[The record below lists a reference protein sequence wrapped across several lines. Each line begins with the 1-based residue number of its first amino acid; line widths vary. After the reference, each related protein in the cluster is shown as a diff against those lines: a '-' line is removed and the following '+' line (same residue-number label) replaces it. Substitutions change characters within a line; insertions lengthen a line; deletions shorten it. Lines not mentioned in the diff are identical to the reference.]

1 MLEKETNAGA
11 GSGLK
16 PWLEGIGLGQ
26 YAELFARHRLDLD
39 VMSDLTD
46 ADLVE
51 LGLPLGD
58 RKRLQRAM
66 ATLFHAESTVGSP
79 TPVRPSPRPE
89 VGAERRQLTTMFCDM
104 ADSTALSVQFD
115 PEDVR
120 DMIASF
126 RETCV
131 RVVKHYEGFAAR
143 YVGDGILV
151 YFGYPN
157 AHEDDAERAV
167 RAGLEIVRALSTARA
182 IEPRG
187 ALSHSPAVRIGI
199 ATGLVVVGD
208 LVGQGTEERDSA
220 IGETVNLAA
229 RLQGLAPLNGVVISS
244 STQSLLKG
252 KFDYRNLG
260 VHSLKGIS
268 EKTQAWH
275 VIRPSRVETRF
286 AAAMG
291 TKLTPRV
298 NREEEISLL
307 LGRWQQTK
315 EGDGQIV
322 VLFGE
327 PGIGKSR
334 IVQEIF
340 QGITG
345 DRHSQVSFQC
355 SPYYTSTAFY
365 PFIEQLKFSL
375 GLDRDDTS
383 ALSLSSLE
391 AAVAA
396 ANAEVEQVTPLLA
409 ALLSIPTGDRY
420 LPLDLSPQQQ
430 KDATVSAIVNHLL
443 GLARE
448 QPLVIAF
455 EDLHWIDPTSREVI
469 DLLVDKVQNK
479 PILVVITARSE
490 FQPSWNAHSH
500 ITTLVLN
507 RLSRQLRT
515 TMVER
520 VAGNRELPKEVVE
533 EIIVKTDG
541 VPLFVEELTKAV
553 LESDLLTERH
563 GRYVLSGSWRQLAI
577 PATLTDS
584 LMARLDRMGPFKK
597 IAQIGATIGREFS
610 YETLNAVASAPGEQ
624 IEAALSRLEEAGLI
638 VRRGHPPD
646 ALYSF
651 KHVMIQNAAHASL
664 LHSERRK
671 LHSRIAQV
679 LAEMYPEKT
688 EREPE
693 LLAHHLTE
701 SGQSEPAA
709 SFWLKAG
716 KHAARAGAN
725 LEAIGHLRR
734 GLGVVQ
740 ANSRMQGGDEM
751 ELELRIALGNA
762 LIAAKGYAAQE
773 VEENYIRALELG
785 QQLEDEEK
793 TFAATRG
800 LWVCHFIRADLTRA
814 HDLSVELLKFAK
826 RVRLNERA
834 FPAQQTG
841 YLIEAHRAIAM
852 TMLYRGRFTASQ
864 HHLHRCIN
872 LYSPD
877 LHSDLME
884 RHGIDPGVV
893 SLSYLGY
900 LLWFLGRPDA
910 ARQHSEQA
918 ISNAEKIRQPFTL
931 AFALVFGAYLCQHL
945 RDVEGTRDHAN
956 RAMIIAS
963 EHNFLHW
970 KQQAAILRGWALTQ
984 LGEVEEG
991 LSQMRVGLDE
1001 YEAMDSWLAGCW
1013 FKCLLAEAYARSGL
1027 REPALRALDGA
1038 LAIARRTG
1046 DHSYLAEVYRLQG
1059 EITLADGGATSV
1071 QDAEDLFVLALD
1083 IARKQN
1089 ALSWELRTAVS
1100 LARLWRGAGKREQAA
1115 DLIVPIVG
1123 KFSEG
1128 FLTPDLKEAVQLVKE
1143 LAADEAGNRHQ
1154 ADAAR

>member
-1 MLEKETNAGA
+1 
-11 GSGLK
+11 
-16 PWLEGIGLGQ
+16 
-26 YAELFARHRLDLD
+26 
-39 VMSDLTD
+39 
-46 ADLVE
+46 
-51 LGLPLGD
+51 
-58 RKRLQRAM
+58 
-66 ATLFHAESTVGSP
+66 
-79 TPVRPSPRPE
+79 
-89 VGAERRQLTTMFCDM
+89 MFCDM
-104 ADSTALSVQFD
+104 VDSTSLSVQFD

-120 DMIASF
+120 DMIARF

-131 RVVKHYEGFAAR
+131 RVVKYYEGFAAR

-151 YFGYPN
+151 YFGYPT

-167 RAGLEIVRALSTARA
+167 RAGLEIVRVLSAARA
-182 IEPRG
+182 IEPCG
-187 ALSHSPAVRIGI
+187 ALSHAPAVRIGI

-208 LVGQGTEERDSA
+208 LVGQGTEEHDSA
-220 IGETVNLAA
+220 VGETVNLAA
-229 RLQGLAPLNGVVISS
+229 RLQGLAPPNGVVISA

-260 VHSLKGIS
+260 AHVLKGIS
-268 EKTQAWH
+268 EKAQVWH
-275 VIRPSRVETRF
+275 VVRALRVETRF

-291 TKLTPRV
+291 SRLTPLV
-298 NREEEISLL
+298 NREEEIALL
-307 LGRWQQTK
+307 MGRWQQIK
-315 EGDGQIV
+315 DGDGQV
-322 VLFGE
+322 VVKFGE

-334 IVQEIF
+334 IIQEIF
-340 QGITG
+340 ERISG
-345 DRHSQVSFQC
+345 DRHGQVSFQC

-365 PFIEQLKFSL
+365 PFAEQLRFSL
-375 GLDRDDTS
+375 GLDREDPST
-383 ALSLSSLE
+383 ASLTSLE
-391 AAVAA
+391 NAISAAQGD
-396 ANAEVEQVTPLLA
+396 VEQVAPLFA

-420 LPLDLSPQQQ
+420 PPLALSPQQQ
-430 KDATVSAIVNHLL
+430 KDATVSALVDHFL

-448 QPLVIAF
+448 MPLVIVF

-469 DLLVDKVQNK
+469 DLLVDRVQNR
-479 PILVVITARSE
+479 PILVIITARSE

-515 TMVER
+515 TLVER
-520 VAGNRELPKEVVE
+520 VAGRELPKEVVE

-541 VPLFVEELTKAV
+541 VPLFLEELTKTV
-553 LESDLLTERH
+553 LESNLLTERH
-563 GRYVLSGSWRQLAI
+563 GRYVLSGPWRQLAI

-584 LMARLDRMGPFKK
+584 LMARLDRMGPSKR

-610 YETLNAVASAPGEQ
+610 YETLHAVANTPAEQ
-624 IEAALSRLEEAGLI
+624 IETALNHLEESGLI
-638 VRRGHPPD
+638 MRRGHPPD

-679 LAEMYPEKT
+679 LAEMYPDKT

-701 SGQSEPAA
+701 SGQSEGAA
-709 SFWLKAG
+709 GFWLKAG
-716 KHAARAGAN
+716 KQAARSGGN

-734 GLGVVQ
+734 GLSVVQ
-740 ANSRMQGGDEM
+740 AHARMQGGDEM

-762 LIAAKGYAAQE
+762 LIAAKGYAVQE

-785 QQLEDEEK
+785 QELDDDEK

-800 LWVCHFIRADLTRA
+800 LWVCHFIRADLARA

-826 RVRLNERA
+826 RERLNR
-834 FPAQQTG
+834 PTQPVQQTG

-852 TMLYRGRFTASQ
+852 TMLYRGRFAAAE

-877 LHSDLME
+877 LHSYLIE
-884 RHGIDPGVV
+884 RHGTDPGVV
-893 SLSYLGY
+893 SRSYLGY

-910 ARQHSEQA
+910 ARQHSEEA
-918 ISNAEKIRQPFTL
+918 IANAEKIRHPFTL
-931 AFALVFGAYLCQHL
+931 AFALMFGAYLCQHL
-945 RDVEGTRDHAN
+945 RDVEGTRDYAN
-956 RAMIIAS
+956 RAMIIAT

-970 KQQAAILRGWALTQ
+970 KQQAAILRGWAHVQ
-984 LGEVEEG
+984 LGEADEG
-991 LSQMRVGLDE
+991 LSQMRFGVDE
-1001 YEAMDSWLAGCW
+1001 YEAMESWLAACW
-1013 FKCLLAEAYARSGL
+1013 FRGLLAEAYAKVGMRDA
-1027 REPALRALDGA
+1027 ALRALDGA

-1059 EITLADGGATSV
+1059 EITLSDGNPASV
-1071 QDAEDLFVLALD
+1071 QEAEDLFDLSLET
-1083 IARKQN
+1083 ARKQG

-1100 LARLWRGAGKREQAA
+1100 LARLSYEAGKREHAS
-1115 DLIVPIVG
+1115 LLLVPIVG
-1123 KFSEG
+1123 KFNEG
-1128 FLTPDLKEAVQLVKE
+1128 FLTPDLKQAMQLVNE
-1143 LAADEAGNRHQ
+1143 IGGDVRAGGQ
-1154 ADAAR
+1154 ADVVR

>member
-1 MLEKETNAGA
+1 MLENEPGTGTE
-11 GSGLK
+11 GELK
-16 PWLEGIGLGQ
+16 RWLDGIGLGH
-26 YAELFARHRLDLD
+26 YTDLFAQHRLDLD
-39 VMSDLTD
+39 VIGDLTESDLVD
-46 ADLVE
+46 

-58 RKRLQRAM
+58 RKRIQRAM
-66 ATLFHAESTVGSP
+66 TALFQAETAEAP
-79 TPVRPSPRPE
+79 IEAVRPQARAE

-104 ADSTALSVQFD
+104 VDSTSLSAQFD

-120 DMIASF
+120 DMIAGF

-143 YVGDGILV
+143 FVGDGILV
-151 YFGYPN
+151 YFGYPT

-167 RAGLEIVRALSTARA
+167 RAGLEIVRVLSTAHA
-182 IEPRG
+182 VEQRG

-220 IGETVNLAA
+220 VGETVNLAA
-229 RLQGLAPLNGVVISS
+229 RLQALAPPNGVVISA

-260 VHSLKGIS
+260 VHVLKGIP
-268 EKTQAWH
+268 EKAQAWH
-275 VIRPSRVETRF
+275 VVRASRVETRF
-286 AAAMG
+286 AAARG
-291 TKLTPRV
+291 SRLTPLV
-298 NREEEISLL
+298 NREEEIALL
-307 LGRWQQTK
+307 MGRWQQAK
-315 EGDGQIV
+315 DGDGQV
-322 VLFGE
+322 VVKFGE

-334 IVQEIF
+334 IIQEIF
-340 QGITG
+340 ERISG
-345 DRHSQVSFQC
+345 DRHGQVSLQC
-355 SPYYTSTAFY
+355 SPYYTSTAFH
-365 PFIEQLKFSL
+365 PFVDQLKFSL
-375 GLDRDDTS
+375 GLDREESS
-383 ALSLSSLE
+383 ALSLASLE
-391 AAVAA
+391 TAIAA
-396 ANAEVEQVTPLLA
+396 AHGDIEQVMPLFA

-420 LPLDLSPQQQ
+420 PPLELSPRQQ
-430 KDATVSAIVNHLL
+430 KDATVVALVNHFL

-448 QPLVIAF
+448 MPLVIAF

-469 DLLVDKVQNK
+469 DLLVDRVQNQR
-479 PILVVITARSE
+479 ILVIITARSE
-490 FQPSWNAHSH
+490 FQPSWSAHSH
-500 ITTLVLN
+500 ITTVVLN

-515 TMVER
+515 TLVER
-520 VAGNRELPKEVVE
+520 VAGRELPKEVVE

-541 VPLFVEELTKAV
+541 VPLFLEELTKTV

-563 GRYVLSGSWRQLAI
+563 GRYVLSGPWRQLAI

-584 LMARLDRMGPFKK
+584 LMARLDRMGPFKR

-610 YETLNAVASAPGEQ
+610 YETLRAVANTPAEQ
-624 IEAALSRLEEAGLI
+624 IVAALNHLEDAGLI
-638 VRRGHPPD
+638 MRRGHPPD
-646 ALYSF
+646 AIYSF

-671 LHSRIAQV
+671 LHSRIVQV
-679 LAEMYPEKT
+679 LSEMYPEKS

-701 SGQSEPAA
+701 SGQSEGAA

-716 KHAARAGAN
+716 KQAARSGAN

-734 GLGVVQ
+734 GLSVVH
-740 ANSRMQGGDEM
+740 ASAGIPGADEL

-762 LIAAKGYAAQE
+762 LIAAKGYAVQE

-785 QQLEDEEK
+785 HQLDDDEK
-793 TFAATRG
+793 VFAATRG

-814 HDLSVELLKFAK
+814 HDLSVELLRFAK
-826 RVRLNERA
+826 RKRLSERSQ
-834 FPAQQTG
+834 PAQQTG
-841 YLIEAHRAIAM
+841 YLIEAHRSIAM
-852 TMLYRGRFTASQ
+852 TMLYRGRFAASQ

-884 RHGIDPGVV
+884 RHGTDPGVV

-918 ISNAEKIRQPFTL
+918 IANAEKIRHPFTL

-970 KQQAAILRGWALTQ
+970 KQQATILRGWALTQ
-984 LGEVEEG
+984 LGEADEG
-991 LSQMRVGLDE
+991 LSQMRFGLDE

-1013 FKCLLAEAYARSGL
+1013 FRCLLAEAYAKVGMRDA
-1027 REPALRALDGA
+1027 ALRALDGA
-1038 LAIARRTG
+1038 LATARRTG

-1059 EITLADGGATSV
+1059 EITLLDGDPASV
-1071 QDAEDLFVLALD
+1071 REAEDLFAQSLAT
-1083 IARKQN
+1083 ARKQG

-1100 LARLWRGAGKREQAA
+1100 LARLSLEAGRREHASLLLA
-1115 DLIVPIVG
+1115 PVVG

-1128 FLTPDLKEAVQLVKE
+1128 FYTPDLKQAMQLVAE
-1143 LAADEAGNRHQ
+1143 LGTDTPAREQ
-1154 ADAAR
+1154 ADL

>member
-1 MLEKETNAGA
+1 MLENEPGTGTE
-11 GSGLK
+11 SELK
-16 PWLEGIGLGQ
+16 RWLEGIGLGH
-26 YAELFARHRLDLD
+26 YTDLFAQHRLDLD
-39 VMSDLTD
+39 VIGDLTESDL
-46 ADLVE
+46 VG

-66 ATLFHAESTVGSP
+66 AALFQTETAETP
-79 TPVRPSPRPE
+79 TEAVRPQARAE

-104 ADSTALSVQFD
+104 VDSTSLSAQFD

-120 DMIASF
+120 DMIAGF

-143 YVGDGILV
+143 FVGDGILV
-151 YFGYPN
+151 YFGYPT

-167 RAGLEIVRALSTARA
+167 RAGLEIVRVLSTARA
-182 IEPRG
+182 VEQRG

-220 IGETVNLAA
+220 VGETVNLAA
-229 RLQGLAPLNGVVISS
+229 RLQALAPPNGVVISA

-260 VHSLKGIS
+260 VHVLKGIS
-268 EKTQAWH
+268 EKAQAWH
-275 VIRPSRVETRF
+275 VVRASRVETRF
-286 AAAMG
+286 AAARG
-291 TKLTPRV
+291 SRLTPLV
-298 NREEEISLL
+298 NREEEIALL
-307 LGRWQQTK
+307 MGRWQQAK
-315 EGDGQIV
+315 DGDGQV
-322 VLFGE
+322 VVKFGE

-334 IVQEIF
+334 IIQEIF
-340 QGITG
+340 ERISG
-345 DRHSQVSFQC
+345 DRHGQVSLQC
-355 SPYYTSTAFY
+355 SPYYTSTAFH
-365 PFIEQLKFSL
+365 PFVDQLKFSL
-375 GLDRDDTS
+375 GLDREDSS
-383 ALSLSSLE
+383 ALSLASLE
-391 AAVAA
+391 TAIAA
-396 ANAEVEQVTPLLA
+396 AHGDIEQVTPLFA

-420 LPLDLSPQQQ
+420 PPLELSPRQQ
-430 KDATVSAIVNHLL
+430 KDATVVALVNHFL

-448 QPLVIAF
+448 MPLVIAF

-469 DLLVDKVQNK
+469 DLLVDRLQNR
-479 PILVVITARSE
+479 PILVIITARTE

-500 ITTLVLN
+500 ITTVVLN

-515 TMVER
+515 TLVER
-520 VAGNRELPKEVVE
+520 VAGRELPKEVVE

-541 VPLFVEELTKAV
+541 VPLFLEELTKTV

-563 GRYVLSGSWRQLAI
+563 GRYVLSGPWRQLAI

-584 LMARLDRMGPFKK
+584 LMARLDRMGPFKR

-610 YETLNAVASAPGEQ
+610 YETLHAVANTPAEQ
-624 IEAALSRLEEAGLI
+624 IVAALNHLEDAGLI
-638 VRRGHPPD
+638 MRRGHPPD

-671 LHSRIAQV
+671 LHSRIVQV
-679 LAEMYPEKT
+679 LSEMYPEKS

-701 SGQSEPAA
+701 SGQSEGAA

-716 KHAARAGAN
+716 KQAARSGAN

-734 GLGVVQ
+734 GLSVVH
-740 ANSRMQGGDEM
+740 ASAGIRGADEM

-762 LIAAKGYAAQE
+762 LIAAKGYAVQE

-785 QQLEDEEK
+785 HQLDDDEK
-793 TFAATRG
+793 VFAATRG

-826 RVRLNERA
+826 RQRLNERSQ
-834 FPAQQTG
+834 PAQQTG
-841 YLIEAHRAIAM
+841 YLIEAHRSIAM
-852 TMLYRGRFTASQ
+852 TMLYRGRFAASQ

-872 LYSPD
+872 LYRPD

-884 RHGIDPGVV
+884 RHGTDPGVV

-918 ISNAEKIRQPFTL
+918 IANAENIRHPFTL

-970 KQQAAILRGWALTQ
+970 KQQATILRGWALTQ
-984 LGEVEEG
+984 LGETDEG
-991 LSQMRVGLDE
+991 LSQMRFGLDE

-1013 FKCLLAEAYARSGL
+1013 FRCLLAEAYAKVGMRDA
-1027 REPALRALDGA
+1027 ALRALDGA
-1038 LAIARRTG
+1038 LATARRTG

-1059 EITLADGGATSV
+1059 EITLSDGDPASV
-1071 QDAEDLFVLALD
+1071 REAEDLFAQSLAT
-1083 IARKQN
+1083 ARKQG

-1100 LARLWRGAGKREQAA
+1100 LARLSLEAGRREDASLLLA
-1115 DLIVPIVG
+1115 PVVG
-1123 KFSEG
+1123 KFGEG
-1128 FLTPDLKEAVQLVKE
+1128 FNTPDLKQAMQLVTE
-1143 LAADEAGNRHQ
+1143 LGTDTPVREQ
-1154 ADAAR
+1154 ADL

>member
-1 MLEKETNAGA
+1 MLENEPGTGTE
-11 GSGLK
+11 GELK
-16 PWLEGIGLGQ
+16 RWLDGIGLGH
-26 YAELFARHRLDLD
+26 YTDLFAQHRLDLD
-39 VMSDLTD
+39 VIGDLTES
-46 ADLVE
+46 DLVE

-58 RKRLQRAM
+58 RKRIQRAM
-66 ATLFHAESTVGSP
+66 AALFQAETAEAPVEA
-79 TPVRPSPRPE
+79 VRPQARAE

-104 ADSTALSVQFD
+104 VDSTSLSAQFD

-120 DMIASF
+120 DMIAGF

-143 YVGDGILV
+143 FVGDGILV
-151 YFGYPN
+151 YFGYPT

-167 RAGLEIVRALSTARA
+167 RAGLEIVRVLSTAHA
-182 IEPRG
+182 VEQRG

-220 IGETVNLAA
+220 VGETVNLAA
-229 RLQGLAPLNGVVISS
+229 RLQALAPPNGVVISA

-260 VHSLKGIS
+260 VHVLKGIP
-268 EKTQAWH
+268 EKAQAWH
-275 VIRPSRVETRF
+275 VVRASRVETRF
-286 AAAMG
+286 AAARG
-291 TKLTPRV
+291 SRLTPLV
-298 NREEEISLL
+298 NREEEIALL
-307 LGRWQQTK
+307 MGRWQQAK
-315 EGDGQIV
+315 DGDGQV
-322 VLFGE
+322 VVKFGE

-334 IVQEIF
+334 IIQEIF
-340 QGITG
+340 ERISG
-345 DRHSQVSFQC
+345 DRHGQVSLQC
-355 SPYYTSTAFY
+355 SPYYTSTAFH
-365 PFIEQLKFSL
+365 PFVDQLKFSL
-375 GLDRDDTS
+375 GLDREESS
-383 ALSLSSLE
+383 ALSLASLE
-391 AAVAA
+391 TAIAA
-396 ANAEVEQVTPLLA
+396 AHGDIEQVTPLLA

-420 LPLDLSPQQQ
+420 PPLELSPRQQ
-430 KDATVSAIVNHLL
+430 KDATVVALVNHFL

-448 QPLVIAF
+448 MPLVIAF

-469 DLLVDKVQNK
+469 DLLVDRVQNR
-479 PILVVITARSE
+479 PILVIITARSE

-500 ITTLVLN
+500 ITTVVLN

-515 TMVER
+515 TLVER
-520 VAGNRELPKEVVE
+520 VAGRELPKEVVE

-541 VPLFVEELTKAV
+541 VPLFLEELTKTV

-563 GRYVLSGSWRQLAI
+563 GRYVLSGPWRQLAI

-584 LMARLDRMGPFKK
+584 LMARLDRMGPFKR

-610 YETLNAVASAPGEQ
+610 YETLRAVANTPAEQ
-624 IEAALSRLEEAGLI
+624 IVAALNHLEEAGLI
-638 VRRGHPPD
+638 MRRGHPPD

-671 LHSRIAQV
+671 LHSRIVQV
-679 LAEMYPEKT
+679 LSEMYPEKS

-701 SGQSEPAA
+701 SGQSEGAA
-709 SFWLKAG
+709 NFWLKAG
-716 KHAARAGAN
+716 KQAARSGAN

-734 GLGVVQ
+734 GLSVVH
-740 ANSRMQGGDEM
+740 ASAGIPGADEM
-751 ELELRIALGNA
+751 ELELRIALGIS
-762 LIAAKGYAAQE
+762 LIAAKGYAVQE

-785 QQLEDEEK
+785 HQLDDDEK
-793 TFAATRG
+793 VFAATRG

-814 HDLSVELLKFAK
+814 HDLSVELLRFAK
-826 RVRLNERA
+826 RQRLSERSQ
-834 FPAQQTG
+834 PAQQTG

-852 TMLYRGRFTASQ
+852 TMLYRGRFAASQ

-884 RHGIDPGVV
+884 RHGTDPGVV
-893 SLSYLGY
+893 SRSYLGY

-918 ISNAEKIRQPFTL
+918 IANAEKIRHPFTL

-970 KQQAAILRGWALTQ
+970 KQQATILRGWALTQ
-984 LGEVEEG
+984 LGETDEG
-991 LSQMRVGLDE
+991 LSQMRFGLDE

-1013 FKCLLAEAYARSGL
+1013 FRCLLAEAYAKVGMRDA
-1027 REPALRALDGA
+1027 ALRALDGA
-1038 LAIARRTG
+1038 LATARRTG

-1059 EITLADGGATSV
+1059 EIILSDGDPASV
-1071 QDAEDLFVLALD
+1071 QEAEELFAQSLAT
-1083 IARKQN
+1083 ARKQG

-1100 LARLWRGAGKREQAA
+1100 LARLSLEAGRREHASLLLA
-1115 DLIVPIVG
+1115 PVVG

-1128 FLTPDLKEAVQLVKE
+1128 FYTPDLKQAMQLVAE
-1143 LAADEAGNRHQ
+1143 LGTDTPAREQ
-1154 ADAAR
+1154 ADL

>member
-1 MLEKETNAGA
+1 MLENEPGTGTE
-11 GSGLK
+11 GELK
-16 PWLEGIGLGQ
+16 RWLDGIGLGH
-26 YAELFARHRLDLD
+26 YTDLFAQHRLDLD
-39 VMSDLTD
+39 VIGDLTESDLVD
-46 ADLVE
+46 

-58 RKRLQRAM
+58 RKRIQRAM
-66 ATLFHAESTVGSP
+66 TALFQAETAEAP
-79 TPVRPSPRPE
+79 IEAVRPQARAE

-104 ADSTALSVQFD
+104 VDSTSLSAQFD

-120 DMIASF
+120 DMIAGF

-143 YVGDGILV
+143 FVGDGILV
-151 YFGYPN
+151 YFGYPT

-167 RAGLEIVRALSTARA
+167 RAGLEIVRVLSTAHA
-182 IEPRG
+182 VEQRG

-220 IGETVNLAA
+220 VGETVNLAA
-229 RLQGLAPLNGVVISS
+229 RLQALAPPNGVVISA

-260 VHSLKGIS
+260 VHVLKGIP
-268 EKTQAWH
+268 EKAQAWH
-275 VIRPSRVETRF
+275 VVRASRVETRF
-286 AAAMG
+286 AAARG
-291 TKLTPRV
+291 SRLTPLV
-298 NREEEISLL
+298 NREEEIALL
-307 LGRWQQTK
+307 MGRWQQAK
-315 EGDGQIV
+315 DGDGQV
-322 VLFGE
+322 VVKFGE

-334 IVQEIF
+334 IIQEIF
-340 QGITG
+340 ERISG
-345 DRHSQVSFQC
+345 DRHGQVSLQC
-355 SPYYTSTAFY
+355 SPYYTSTAFH
-365 PFIEQLKFSL
+365 PFVDQLKFSL
-375 GLDRDDTS
+375 GLDREESS
-383 ALSLSSLE
+383 ALSLASLE
-391 AAVAA
+391 TAIAA
-396 ANAEVEQVTPLLA
+396 AHGDIEQVMPLFA

-420 LPLDLSPQQQ
+420 PPLELSPRQQ
-430 KDATVSAIVNHLL
+430 KDATVVALVNHFL

-448 QPLVIAF
+448 MPLVIAF

-469 DLLVDKVQNK
+469 DLLVDRVQNQ
-479 PILVVITARSE
+479 PILVIITARSE
-490 FQPSWNAHSH
+490 FQPSWSAHSH
-500 ITTLVLN
+500 ITTVVLN

-515 TMVER
+515 TLVER
-520 VAGNRELPKEVVE
+520 VAGRELPKEVVE

-541 VPLFVEELTKAV
+541 VPLFLEELTKTV

-563 GRYVLSGSWRQLAI
+563 GRYVLSGPWRQLAI

-584 LMARLDRMGPFKK
+584 LMARLDRMGPFKR

-610 YETLNAVASAPGEQ
+610 YETLRAVANTPAEQ
-624 IEAALSRLEEAGLI
+624 IVAALNHLEDAGLI
-638 VRRGHPPD
+638 MRRGHPPD
-646 ALYSF
+646 AIYSF

-671 LHSRIAQV
+671 LHSRIVQV
-679 LAEMYPEKT
+679 LSEMYPEKS

-701 SGQSEPAA
+701 SGQSEGAA

-716 KHAARAGAN
+716 KQAARSGAN

-734 GLGVVQ
+734 GLSVVH
-740 ANSRMQGGDEM
+740 ASAGIPGADEL
-751 ELELRIALGNA
+751 ELELRIALGNS
-762 LIAAKGYAAQE
+762 LIAAKGYAVQE

-785 QQLEDEEK
+785 HQLDDDEK
-793 TFAATRG
+793 VFAATRG

-814 HDLSVELLKFAK
+814 HDLSVELLRFAK
-826 RVRLNERA
+826 RQRLSERSQ
-834 FPAQQTG
+834 PAQQTG
-841 YLIEAHRAIAM
+841 YLIEAHRSIAM
-852 TMLYRGRFTASQ
+852 TMLYRGRFAASQ

-884 RHGIDPGVV
+884 RHGTDPGVV

-918 ISNAEKIRQPFTL
+918 IANAEKIRHPFTL

-945 RDVEGTRDHAN
+945 RDVEGTRDHAD

-970 KQQAAILRGWALTQ
+970 KQQATILRGWALTQ
-984 LGEVEEG
+984 LGEADEG
-991 LSQMRVGLDE
+991 LSQMRFGLDE

-1013 FKCLLAEAYARSGL
+1013 FRCLLAEAYAKVGMRDA
-1027 REPALRALDGA
+1027 ALRALDGA
-1038 LAIARRTG
+1038 LATARRTG

-1059 EITLADGGATSV
+1059 EITLLDGDPASV
-1071 QDAEDLFVLALD
+1071 REAEDLFAQSLAT
-1083 IARKQN
+1083 ARKQG

-1100 LARLWRGAGKREQAA
+1100 LARLSLEAGRREHASLLLA
-1115 DLIVPIVG
+1115 PVVG

-1128 FLTPDLKEAVQLVKE
+1128 FYTPDLKQAMQLVAE
-1143 LAADEAGNRHQ
+1143 LGTDTPAREQ
-1154 ADAAR
+1154 ADL

>member
-1 MLEKETNAGA
+1 MLDNDPGTMTE
-11 GSGLK
+11 SGLK
-16 PWLEGIGLGQ
+16 DWLEGLGLGQ
-26 YAELFARHRLDLD
+26 YAELFVQHRVDLD
-39 VMSDLTD
+39 VIPDLTD

-58 RKRLQRAM
+58 RKRLQRGI
-66 ATLFHAESTVGSP
+66 ATLFQAPAAELPVI
-79 TPVRPSPRPE
+79 PVRPPPRAE
-89 VGAERRQLTTMFCDM
+89 AAERRQLTTMFCDM
-104 ADSTALSVQFD
+104 VDSTGLSAQFD

-151 YFGYPN
+151 YFGYPT

-167 RAGLEIVRALSTARA
+167 RAGLEIVRVLSSARA

-187 ALSHSPAVRIGI
+187 SISHAPAVRIGI

-208 LVGQGTEERDSA
+208 LVGPGTEERDSA
-220 IGETVNLAA
+220 VGETVNLAA
-229 RLQGLAPLNGVVISS
+229 RLQGLAPSNGVVISS
-244 STQSLLKG
+244 STQALLRG

-260 VHSLKGIS
+260 AHALKGIA

-275 VIRPSRVETRF
+275 VVRATRNETRF

-291 TKLTPRV
+291 SKLTPHV
-298 NREEEISLL
+298 NREEEIALL
-307 LGRWQQTK
+307 TARWQQAK
-315 EGDGQIV
+315 DGDGQVV

-334 IVQEIF
+334 IIQEIF
-340 QGITG
+340 ERLGSG
-345 DRHSQVSFQC
+345 RHGHVSFQC

-375 GLDRDDTS
+375 GLDREDAS

-391 AAVAA
+391 AAVAQ
-396 ANAEVEQVTPLLA
+396 ANVEVEQVTPLFA

-420 LPLDLSPQQQ
+420 QPLELSPQQQ
-430 KDATVSAIVNHLL
+430 KDATVSALVNHLI
-443 GLARE
+443 GLAND
-448 QPLVIAF
+448 QPLVAVF

-507 RLSRQLRT
+507 RLSRQLRAT
-515 TMVER
+515 LVER
-520 VAGNRELPKEVVE
+520 VAGSRELPKEVVE

-541 VPLFVEELTKAV
+541 VPLFVEELTKTV
-553 LESDLLTERH
+553 LESNLLTERH
-563 GRYVLSGSWRQLAI
+563 GRYVLSGPWRQLAI

-610 YETLNAVASAPGEQ
+610 YETLQTVADAPTDQ
-624 IEAALSRLEEAGLI
+624 IEAALNHLEEAGLI
-638 VRRGHPPD
+638 IRRGHPPE

-651 KHVMIQNAAHASL
+651 KHVMIQNAAHDSL
-664 LHSERRK
+664 LHSERRR

-679 LAEMYPEKT
+679 LAQMYPEKT

-740 ANSRMQGGDEM
+740 ANARMQGADEM
-751 ELELRIALGNA
+751 ELELRVALGNS
-762 LIAAKGYAAQE
+762 LIAAKGYAVQE

-785 QQLEDEEK
+785 HQLDDEEK

-826 RVRLNERA
+826 RERLNERA
-834 FPAQQTG
+834 LPAQQTG

-852 TMLYRGRFTASQ
+852 TMLYRGRFAASQ

-872 LYSPD
+872 LYSPE

-884 RHGIDPGVV
+884 RHGTDPGVV

-918 ISNAEKIRQPFTL
+918 IANAEKIRHPFTL

-984 LGEVEEG
+984 LGEIDEG

-1013 FKCLLAEAYARSGL
+1013 FKCLLAEAYAKAGL
-1027 REPALRALDGA
+1027 HDAALRALDGA
-1038 LAIARRTG
+1038 HAIARRTG

-1059 EITLADGGATSV
+1059 EITLAEGGTSSYR
-1071 QDAEDLFVLALD
+1071 DAEDLFELSLD

-1089 ALSWELRTAVS
+1089 ALSWELRTAIS
-1100 LARLWRGAGKREQAA
+1100 LARLWRDGGKREQAA
-1115 DLIVPIVG
+1115 GLLAPVVA

-1128 FLTPDLKEAVQLVKE
+1128 FRTTDLKQ
-1143 LAADEAGNRHQ
+1143 AAHLLDDVEAGQH
-1154 ADAAR
+1154 AAPVK

>member
-1 MLEKETNAGA
+1 MLETEPSATEG
-11 GSGLK
+11 GLK
-16 PWLEGIGLGQ
+16 HWLEGAGLGQ
-26 YAELFARHRLDLD
+26 YTDLFARQRLDLD
-39 VMSDLTD
+39 IIPDLTD

-58 RKRLQRAM
+58 RKRLRRAM
-66 ATLFHAESTVGSP
+66 TTLVAPEPAEAAPAAAHSP
-79 TPVRPSPRPE
+79 ARTE

-104 ADSTALSVQFD
+104 VDSTSLSVQFD

-143 YVGDGILV
+143 FVGDGILV
-151 YFGYPN
+151 YFGYPT

-167 RAGLEIVRALSTARA
+167 RAGLEIVRVLSSARA

-187 ALSHSPAVRIGI
+187 ALSHAPAVRIGI

-220 IGETVNLAA
+220 VGETVNLAA
-229 RLQGLAPLNGVVISS
+229 RLQGLAPPNGVVISS

-260 VHSLKGIS
+260 LHALKGIA

-275 VIRPSRVETRF
+275 VVRPSRIETRF

-291 TKLTPRV
+291 TRLTPLV

-307 LGRWQQTK
+307 MGRWQQVK
-315 EGDGQIV
+315 EGDGQV
-322 VLFGE
+322 VVKFGE

-334 IVQEIF
+334 IIQEIF
-340 QGITG
+340 ERISG
-345 DRHSQVSFQC
+345 DRHGQVSFQC

-365 PFIEQLKFSL
+365 PFSEQLKFAL
-375 GLDRDDTS
+375 GLDREDGS
-383 ALSLSSLE
+383 AMSLSNLE
-391 AAVAA
+391 AAVTAA
-396 ANAEVEQVTPLLA
+396 GGDAEQVTPLFA
-409 ALLSIPTGDRY
+409 ALLSVPTGERY
-420 LPLDLSPQQQ
+420 PPLELSPQQQ
-430 KDATVSAIVNHLL
+430 KDATVSALVNHLI
-443 GLARE
+443 GLAHD
-448 QPLVIAF
+448 QPLVIAL

-469 DLLVDKVQNK
+469 DLLVDKVQSN
-479 PILVVITARSE
+479 PILVIVTARSE
-490 FQPSWNAHSH
+490 FQPSWDAHSH

-507 RLSRQLRT
+507 RLSRQLRAT
-515 TMVER
+515 LVER

-541 VPLFVEELTKAV
+541 VPLFLEELTKTV
-553 LESDLLTERH
+553 LESNLLTERH
-563 GRYVLSGSWRQLAI
+563 GRYVLSGAWRQLAI

-584 LMARLDRMGPFKK
+584 LLARLDRMGPFKK

-610 YETLNAVASAPGEQ
+610 YETLHAVASTQAEQ
-624 IEAALSRLEEAGLI
+624 IEPALNHLEEAGLI
-638 VRRGHPPD
+638 VRRGHPPE

-651 KHVMIQNAAHASL
+651 KHVMIQNAAHDSL

-671 LHSRIAQV
+671 LHARIAQV

-701 SGQSEPAA
+701 SGQSEGAA

-716 KHAARAGAN
+716 KQAAKAGAN

-740 ANSRMQGGDEM
+740 ANPRMQGADEI

-762 LIAAKGYAAQE
+762 LIAAKGYAVQE

-785 QQLEDEEK
+785 QQLDDDEK
-793 TFAATRG
+793 AFAATRG

-826 RVRLNERA
+826 RERLNERTE
-834 FPAQQTG
+834 PAQQTG
-841 YLIEAHRAIAM
+841 YLIEAHRSIAM
-852 TMLYRGRFTASQ
+852 TMLYRGRFAASQ

-884 RHGIDPGVV
+884 RHGTDPGVV

-918 ISNAEKIRQPFTL
+918 IANAEKIRHHFTL

-956 RAMIIAS
+956 RAMILAT

-984 LGEVEEG
+984 LGEADEG
-991 LSQMRVGLDE
+991 LSQMRFGLDE

-1013 FKCLLAEAYARSGL
+1013 FRCLLAEAYAKAGL
-1027 REPALRALDGA
+1027 RDAALRALDGA
-1038 LAIARRTG
+1038 LATARRTG

-1059 EITLADGGATSV
+1059 EITLAEGGTAAL
-1071 QDAEDLFVLALD
+1071 QEAEELFNLSLET
-1083 IARKQN
+1083 ARKQS
-1089 ALSWELRTAVS
+1089 ALSWELRTAIS
-1100 LARLWRGAGKREQAA
+1100 LARLWREAGKRASA
-1115 DLIVPIVG
+1115 LDLLSPIVA

-1128 FLTPDLKEAVQLVKE
+1128 FLTPDLKQATQLMDE
-1143 LAADEAGNRHQ
+1143 LTAETGAAAQ
-1154 ADAAR
+1154 

>member
-1 MLEKETNAGA
+1 MLENEPGTGTE
-11 GSGLK
+11 GGLK
-16 PWLEGIGLGQ
+16 RWLEGIGLGH
-26 YAELFARHRLDLD
+26 YTDLFAQHRLDLD
-39 VMSDLTD
+39 VVADLTES
-46 ADLVE
+46 DLVE

-66 ATLFHAESTVGSP
+66 SALFQAETAE
-79 TPVRPSPRPE
+79 PSAAVAPPQTRSE

-104 ADSTALSVQFD
+104 VDSTSLSVQFD

-143 YVGDGILV
+143 FVGDGILI
-151 YFGYPN
+151 YFGYPT

-167 RAGLEIVRALSTARA
+167 RAGLEIVRVLSSAHA

-220 IGETVNLAA
+220 VGETVNLAA
-229 RLQGLAPLNGVVISS
+229 RLQGLAPPNGVVISA
-244 STQSLLKG
+244 STQALLKG

-260 VHSLKGIS
+260 VHDLKGIS
-268 EKTQAWH
+268 EKAQAWH
-275 VIRPSRVETRF
+275 VVRASRMETRF

-291 TKLTPRV
+291 TRLTPLV
-298 NREEEISLL
+298 NREEEIALL
-307 LGRWQQTK
+307 MGRWQQAK
-315 EGDGQIV
+315 DGDGQV
-322 VLFGE
+322 VVKFGE

-334 IVQEIF
+334 IIQEIF
-340 QGITG
+340 ERISG
-345 DRHSQVSFQC
+345 DRHGQVSLQC
-355 SPYYTSTAFY
+355 SPYYTSTAFH
-365 PFIEQLKFSL
+365 PFVQQLKFSL
-375 GLDRDDTS
+375 GLDREDAS
-383 ALSLSSLE
+383 ALSLASLE
-391 AAVAA
+391 TAIATAHGDI
-396 ANAEVEQVTPLLA
+396 EQVAPLFA
-409 ALLSIPTGDRY
+409 ALLSMPTGDRY
-420 LPLDLSPQQQ
+420 PRLDLSPQQQ
-430 KDATVSAIVNHLL
+430 KDATVTALVNHFL

-448 QPLVIAF
+448 MPLVIAF

-469 DLLVDKVQNK
+469 DLLVDRVQNR
-479 PILVVITARSE
+479 PILAIITARSE

-507 RLSRQLRT
+507 RLSRPLRT
-515 TMVER
+515 TLVGR
-520 VAGNRELPKEVVE
+520 VAGRELPKEVVE

-541 VPLFVEELTKAV
+541 VPLFLEELTKTV
-553 LESDLLTERH
+553 LESNLLTERH
-563 GRYVLSGSWRQLAI
+563 GRYVLSGPWRQLAI

-584 LMARLDRMGPFKK
+584 LMARLDRMGPFKRV
-597 IAQIGATIGREFS
+597 AQIGATIGREFS
-610 YETLNAVASAPGEQ
+610 YETLHAVANTPAEQ
-624 IEAALSRLEEAGLI
+624 IEAALNHLEQAGLI
-638 VRRGHPPD
+638 MRRGHPPD

-693 LLAHHLTE
+693 LLAYHLTE
-701 SGQSEPAA
+701 SGQSEGAA

-716 KHAARAGAN
+716 KQAAKSGAN

-734 GLGVVQ
+734 GLSVVQ
-740 ANSRMQGGDEM
+740 ANARVQGADQM
-751 ELELRIALGNA
+751 ELELRIALGTA
-762 LIAAKGYAAQE
+762 LIAAKGYAVQE
-773 VEENYIRALELG
+773 VEQNYIRALELG
-785 QQLEDEEK
+785 QQLDDDEK
-793 TFAATRG
+793 AFAATRG

-814 HDLSVELLKFAK
+814 HDLSVELLRFAK
-826 RVRLNERA
+826 RERLNQRA
-834 FPAQQTG
+834 QPAQQTG

-852 TMLYRGRFTASQ
+852 TMLYRGRFAAAQ

-877 LHSDLME
+877 LHSGLME

-918 ISNAEKIRQPFTL
+918 IANAEKIRHPFTL
-931 AFALVFGAYLCQHL
+931 AFALVFGAYLRQHL

-956 RAMIIAS
+956 RAMIIAT

-970 KQQAAILRGWALTQ
+970 KQQAAILRGWALAQ
-984 LGEVEEG
+984 LGEADEG

-1013 FKCLLAEAYARSGL
+1013 FRCLLAESYAKVGMRDA
-1027 REPALRALDGA
+1027 ALRALDGA
-1038 LAIARRTG
+1038 LATARRTG

-1059 EITLADGGATSV
+1059 EITLSDGDPASV
-1071 QDAEDLFVLALD
+1071 REVEDMFGLSLET
-1083 IARKQN
+1083 ARKQG

-1100 LARLWRGAGKREQAA
+1100 LARLWREAGRREHAS
-1115 DLIVPIVG
+1115 LLLVPIVG
-1123 KFSEG
+1123 RFSEG
-1128 FLTPDLKEAVQLVKE
+1128 FYTPDLKQAMQLINE
-1143 LAADEAGNRHQ
+1143 LG
-1154 ADAAR
+1154 ADAPVREQVAP

>member
-1 MLEKETNAGA
+1 MLENEPSTGA
-11 GSGLK
+11 EGGLK
-16 PWLEGIGLGQ
+16 RWLEGIGLAH
-26 YAELFARHRLDLD
+26 YSDLFAQHRLDLD
-39 VMSDLTD
+39 VMADLTES
-46 ADLVE
+46 DLVE

-66 ATLFHAESTVGSP
+66 AALFQAETAEAP
-79 TPVRPSPRPE
+79 AAAAPPQARAE

-104 ADSTALSVQFD
+104 VDSTSLSVQFD

-120 DMIASF
+120 DLIASF

-143 YVGDGILV
+143 FVGDGILV
-151 YFGYPN
+151 YFGYPT

-167 RAGLEIVRALSTARA
+167 RAGLEIVRVLSTARA

-220 IGETVNLAA
+220 VGETVNLAA
-229 RLQGLAPLNGVVISS
+229 RLQALAPPNGVVISA

-260 VHSLKGIS
+260 VHALKGIS

-275 VIRPSRVETRF
+275 VVRASRVETRF

-291 TKLTPRV
+291 TRLTPLV
-298 NREEEISLL
+298 NREEEIALL
-307 LGRWQQTK
+307 MGRWQQVK
-315 EGDGQIV
+315 DGDGQV
-322 VLFGE
+322 VVKFGE

-334 IVQEIF
+334 IIQEIF
-340 QGITG
+340 ERIAG
-345 DRHSQVSFQC
+345 DRHGQVSFQC

-365 PFIEQLKFSL
+365 PFAEQLKFSL
-375 GLDRDDTS
+375 GLDREDAS
-383 ALSLSSLE
+383 AHSLASLE
-391 AAVAA
+391 TAIAA
-396 ANAEVEQVTPLLA
+396 AHGDIEQVTPLFA

-420 LPLDLSPQQQ
+420 PPLELSPQQQ
-430 KDATVSAIVNHLL
+430 KDATVVALVNHFL

-448 QPLVIAF
+448 MPLVMAF

-469 DLLVDKVQNK
+469 DLFVDKVQNE
-479 PILVVITARSE
+479 PILVIITARSE

-520 VAGNRELPKEVVE
+520 VAGRELPKEVVE

-541 VPLFVEELTKAV
+541 VPLFLEELTKTV
-553 LESDLLTERH
+553 LESNLLTERH
-563 GRYVLSGSWRQLAI
+563 GRYVLSGPWRQLAI

-584 LMARLDRMGPFKK
+584 LMARLDRMGPFKR

-610 YETLNAVASAPGEQ
+610 YETLHAVANTPSEQ
-624 IEAALSRLEEAGLI
+624 IEAALNHLEEAGLI
-638 VRRGHPPD
+638 MRRGHPPD

-671 LHSRIAQV
+671 LHARIVQV

-701 SGQSEPAA
+701 SGQSEGAA

-716 KHAARAGAN
+716 KQAAKSGAN
-725 LEAIGHLRR
+725 LEAIGHLHR
-734 GLGVVQ
+734 GLSVVQ
-740 ANSRMQGGDEM
+740 ANARMQGADEM

-762 LIAAKGYAAQE
+762 LIAAKGYAVQE
-773 VEENYIRALELG
+773 VEENYVRALELG
-785 QQLEDEEK
+785 RQLDDEEN

-826 RVRLNERA
+826 RERTQ
-834 FPAQQTG
+834 PAQQTG

-852 TMLYRGRFTASQ
+852 TMLYRGRFAASQ

-877 LHSDLME
+877 LHSDLMV
-884 RHGIDPGVV
+884 RHGTDPGVV

-918 ISNAEKIRQPFTL
+918 IANAEKIRHPFTL

-956 RAMIIAS
+956 RAMIIAT

-984 LGEVEEG
+984 LGEADEG
-991 LSQMRVGLDE
+991 LSQMRFGLDE

-1013 FKCLLAEAYARSGL
+1013 FRCLLAEAYAKVGL
-1027 REPALRALDGA
+1027 RDAALRALDGA
-1038 LAIARRTG
+1038 LATARRTG

-1059 EITLADGGATSV
+1059 EITLSDGNPASV
-1071 QDAEDLFVLALD
+1071 QEAEDLFVLSLET
-1083 IARKQN
+1083 ARKQG

-1100 LARLWRGAGKREQAA
+1100 LARLSHDAGKGEQAT
-1115 DLIVPIVG
+1115 LLLTPIVG

-1128 FLTPDLKEAVQLVKE
+1128 FLTPDLKQAMQLVND
-1143 LAADEAGNRHQ
+1143 LR
-1154 ADAAR
+1154 ADAPVRERIDP

>member
-1 MLEKETNAGA
+1 MLENEPGTGTE
-11 GSGLK
+11 GELK
-16 PWLEGIGLGQ
+16 RWLDGIGLGH
-26 YAELFARHRLDLD
+26 YTDLFAQHRLDLD
-39 VMSDLTD
+39 VIGDLTES
-46 ADLVE
+46 DLVE

-58 RKRLQRAM
+58 RKRIQRAM
-66 ATLFHAESTVGSP
+66 AALFQAETAEAP
-79 TPVRPSPRPE
+79 IEAVRPQARAE

-104 ADSTALSVQFD
+104 VDSTSLSAQFD

-120 DMIASF
+120 DMIAGF

-143 YVGDGILV
+143 FVGDGILV
-151 YFGYPN
+151 YFGYPT

-167 RAGLEIVRALSTARA
+167 RAGLEIVRVLSTAHA
-182 IEPRG
+182 VEQRG
-187 ALSHSPAVRIGI
+187 ALGHSPAVRIGI

-220 IGETVNLAA
+220 VGETVNLAA
-229 RLQGLAPLNGVVISS
+229 RLQALAPPNGVVISAA
-244 STQSLLKG
+244 TQSLLKG

-260 VHSLKGIS
+260 VHVLKGIP
-268 EKTQAWH
+268 EKAQAWH
-275 VIRPSRVETRF
+275 VVRASRVETRF
-286 AAAMG
+286 AAARG
-291 TKLTPRV
+291 SRLTPLV
-298 NREEEISLL
+298 NREEEIALL
-307 LGRWQQTK
+307 MGRWQQAK
-315 EGDGQIV
+315 DGDGQV
-322 VLFGE
+322 VVKFGE

-334 IVQEIF
+334 IIQEIF
-340 QGITG
+340 ERISG
-345 DRHSQVSFQC
+345 DRHGQVSLQC
-355 SPYYTSTAFY
+355 SPYYTSTAFH
-365 PFIEQLKFSL
+365 PFVDQLKFSL
-375 GLDRDDTS
+375 GLDREESS
-383 ALSLSSLE
+383 ALSLASLE
-391 AAVAA
+391 TAIAA
-396 ANAEVEQVTPLLA
+396 AHGDIEQVTPLFA
-409 ALLSIPTGDRY
+409 ALLSIPTGNRY
-420 LPLDLSPQQQ
+420 PPLELSPRQQ
-430 KDATVSAIVNHLL
+430 KDATVVALVDHFL

-448 QPLVIAF
+448 MPLVIAF

-469 DLLVDKVQNK
+469 DLLVDRVQNR
-479 PILVVITARSE
+479 PILVIITARSE

-500 ITTLVLN
+500 ITTVVLN

-515 TMVER
+515 TLVER
-520 VAGNRELPKEVVE
+520 VAGRELPKEVVE

-541 VPLFVEELTKAV
+541 VPLFLEELTKTV

-563 GRYVLSGSWRQLAI
+563 GRYVLSGPWRQLAI

-584 LMARLDRMGPFKK
+584 LMARLDRMGPFKR

-610 YETLNAVASAPGEQ
+610 YETLHAVANTPAEQ
-624 IEAALSRLEEAGLI
+624 IVAALNHLEDAGLI
-638 VRRGHPPD
+638 MRRGHPPD

-671 LHSRIAQV
+671 LHSRIVQV
-679 LAEMYPEKT
+679 LSELYPEKS

-701 SGQSEPAA
+701 SGQSEGAA

-716 KHAARAGAN
+716 KQAARSGAN

-734 GLGVVQ
+734 GLSVVH
-740 ANSRMQGGDEM
+740 ASAGIPGADVM
-751 ELELRIALGNA
+751 ELELRIALGNS
-762 LIAAKGYAAQE
+762 LIAAKGYAVQE

-785 QQLEDEEK
+785 HQLDDDEK
-793 TFAATRG
+793 VFAATRG

-814 HDLSVELLKFAK
+814 HDLSVELLRFAK
-826 RVRLNERA
+826 RQRLSERSQ
-834 FPAQQTG
+834 PAQQTG
-841 YLIEAHRAIAM
+841 YLIEAHRSIAM
-852 TMLYRGRFTASQ
+852 TMLYRGRFAASQ

-884 RHGIDPGVV
+884 RHGTDPGVV

-918 ISNAEKIRQPFTL
+918 IANAEKIRHPFTL

-970 KQQAAILRGWALTQ
+970 KQQATILRGWALTQ
-984 LGEVEEG
+984 LGETDEG
-991 LSQMRVGLDE
+991 LSQMRFGLDE

-1013 FKCLLAEAYARSGL
+1013 FRCLLAEAYAKVGMRDA
-1027 REPALRALDGA
+1027 ALRALDGA

-1059 EITLADGGATSV
+1059 EIILSDGDPASV
-1071 QDAEDLFVLALD
+1071 QEAEELFAQSLAT
-1083 IARKQN
+1083 ARKQG

-1100 LARLWRGAGKREQAA
+1100 LARLSLEAGRREHASLLLA
-1115 DLIVPIVG
+1115 PVVG

-1128 FLTPDLKEAVQLVKE
+1128 FNTPDLKQAMQLVTE
-1143 LAADEAGNRHQ
+1143 LGTDTPAREQ
-1154 ADAAR
+1154 ADL

>member
-1 MLEKETNAGA
+1 MLETEPSATEG
-11 GSGLK
+11 GLK
-16 PWLEGIGLGQ
+16 HWLEGAGLGQ
-26 YAELFARHRLDLD
+26 YTDLFAQQRLDLD
-39 VMSDLTD
+39 IIPDLTD

-58 RKRLQRAM
+58 RKRLRRAM
-66 ATLFHAESTVGSP
+66 TTLLAPESAEPAPAAAHSAART
-79 TPVRPSPRPE
+79 E

-104 ADSTALSVQFD
+104 VDSTSLSAQFD

-143 YVGDGILV
+143 FVGDGILV
-151 YFGYPN
+151 YFGYPT

-167 RAGLEIVRALSTARA
+167 RAGLEIVRVLSSARA

-187 ALSHSPAVRIGI
+187 ALSHAPAVRIGI

-220 IGETVNLAA
+220 VGETVNLAA
-229 RLQGLAPLNGVVISS
+229 RLQDLAPPNGVVISS

-260 VHSLKGIS
+260 LHALKGIA
-268 EKTQAWH
+268 EKAQAWH
-275 VIRPSRVETRF
+275 VVRPSRIETRF

-291 TKLTPRV
+291 TRLTPLV

-307 LGRWQQTK
+307 MGRWQQAK
-315 EGDGQIV
+315 DGDGQVV

-334 IVQEIF
+334 IVQQIYELIAD
-340 QGITG
+340 
-345 DRHSQVSFQC
+345 DRHGHVSFQC

-365 PFIEQLKFSL
+365 PFSEQLKFAL
-375 GLDRDDTS
+375 GLDRENGS
-383 ALSLSSLE
+383 AMSLPNLE
-391 AAVAA
+391 TAVAA
-396 ANAEVEQVTPLLA
+396 AGGDAEQVTPLFA
-409 ALLSIPTGDRY
+409 ALLSVPTGERY
-420 LPLDLSPQQQ
+420 PPLELSPQQQ
-430 KDATVSAIVNHLL
+430 KDATVSALVNHLL
-443 GLARE
+443 GLAHD
-448 QPLVIAF
+448 QPLVIAL

-469 DLLVDKVQNK
+469 DLLVDRVQSK
-479 PILVVITARSE
+479 PILVIVTARSE
-490 FQPSWNAHSH
+490 FQPSWDAHSH

-507 RLSRQLRT
+507 RLSRQLRAT
-515 TMVER
+515 LVER

-541 VPLFVEELTKAV
+541 VPLFLEELTKTV
-553 LESDLLTERH
+553 LESNLLTERH
-563 GRYVLSGSWRQLAI
+563 GRYVLSGAWRQLAI

-610 YETLNAVASAPGEQ
+610 YETLHAVASTQAEQ
-624 IEAALSRLEEAGLI
+624 IEPALNHLEEAGLI
-638 VRRGHPPD
+638 VRRGHPPE

-651 KHVMIQNAAHASL
+651 KHVMIQNAAHDSL

-671 LHSRIAQV
+671 LHARIAQV
-679 LAEMYPEKT
+679 LTEMYPEKT

-701 SGQSEPAA
+701 SGESEGAA

-716 KHAARAGAN
+716 KQAAKAGAN

-740 ANSRMQGGDEM
+740 ANARMQGADEM

-762 LIAAKGYAAQE
+762 LIAAKGYAVQE

-785 QQLEDEEK
+785 QQLDDDEK
-793 TFAATRG
+793 AFAATRG

-826 RVRLNERA
+826 RERLIERTE
-834 FPAQQTG
+834 PAQQTG
-841 YLIEAHRAIAM
+841 YLIEAHRSIAM
-852 TMLYRGRFTASQ
+852 TMLYRGRFAASQ

-884 RHGIDPGVV
+884 RHGTDPGVV

-918 ISNAEKIRQPFTL
+918 IANAEKIRHHFTL
-931 AFALVFGAYLCQHL
+931 AFALVFAAYLCQHL

-956 RAMIIAS
+956 RAMILAT

-984 LGEVEEG
+984 LGEADEG
-991 LSQMRVGLDE
+991 LSQMRFGLDA

-1013 FKCLLAEAYARSGL
+1013 FRCLLAEAYAKAGL
-1027 REPALRALDGA
+1027 RDAALRALDGA
-1038 LAIARRTG
+1038 LATARRTG

-1059 EITLADGGATSV
+1059 EITLADGGAEAL
-1071 QDAEDLFVLALD
+1071 QEAEELFNLSLET
-1083 IARKQN
+1083 ARKQG
-1089 ALSWELRTAVS
+1089 ALSWELRSATS
-1100 LARLWRGAGKREQAA
+1100 LARLRREAGKRASALE
-1115 DLIVPIVG
+1115 LLSPIVA

-1128 FLTPDLKEAVQLVKE
+1128 FLTPDLKQATQLVDE
-1143 LAADEAGNRHQ
+1143 LTAGETGAAAQ
-1154 ADAAR
+1154 